1 MNEPIMLATGTK
13 LKGERWY
20 IRLLRDKDGNERR
33 VQIDLEKPRVRVRY
47 ESTGGEA
54 A

>member
-1 MNEPIMLATGTK
+1 MTEPIMLATGRK
-13 LKGERWY
+13 LRGERWY

-33 VQIDLEKPRVRVRY
+33 VRIHLEKPRVRVRY
-47 ESTGGEA
+47 EPTGGEA